1 MSDVNCSMAQLP
13 LISALDIFSHPELH
27 NSHDDKACETG
38 MYLQQ
43 SVWHCIVFHCNTTKN
58 STMSIS
64 GALSEQFCG
73 H

>member
-1 MSDVNCSMAQLP
+1 VSGVNCSMAQLP

-27 NSHDDKACETG
+27 NSHDDTACGTS
-38 MYLQQ
+38 MYLVFD
-43 SVWHCIVFHCNTTKN
+43 SIVFHCSSTKH
-58 STMSIS
+58 SLSIIVSIS